1 MSQPSSRLQETIDA
15 REHAERLL
23 VELIDCRAQSEARLA
38 ELSRT
43 DVLKQVTGSSA
54 IDNAI
59 ESTRK
64 MIQTFGRIEDDLRR
78 TLGDEDASLLG

>member
-1 MSQPSSRLQETIDA
+1 MSEPSTRLKETVDA

-23 VELIDCRAQSEARLA
+23 IELIDCRAQSEARLA
-38 ELSRT
+38 ELSRS
-43 DVLKQVTGSSA
+43 DVLKQVTGTSA
-54 IDNAI
+54 MDNAI

-78 TLGDEDASLLG
+78 TLGDQDAALLD